1 MIWRLAREQLRSQWR
16 YTAWSAGLLAFA
28 LALATY
34 AMVTGATAIKFQES
48 NGTLLQKDYS
58 AFFTSVVG
66 PGDVSR
72 DLGEVPTLPFDE
84 VQKLISDV
92 PDEVAVEASV
102 NGVGRFA
109 GTSSGD
115 WLTVV
120 AVTPD
125 SAVSRQ
131 IASGTVPA
139 HGQIVISDA
148 IARERGLGV
157 GDAITLE
164 TVDDRGPKQSMTF
177 VISGTAKFGAVAPY
191 WSGDPFVAYVPWSD
205 ARDVALGL
213 PTYRATDDA
222 TGDVTTV
229 IWTLVGWNG
238 NSGALAPYAQRNDYA
253 PFEYEVNLGNAAAST
268 DAAGYWAFGF
278 AALTVLGMIVAAFGM
293 GRAQAEARTKWAA
306 TTRVLG
312 ATRLTVAAASLIET
326 AAVSLAG
333 IAVGMGVGVA
343 GVAVNIGI
351 LHARHPEALLPSGP
365 SVPAILLA
373 AGLGVGIVVAAVVA
387 AVPAFW
393 SARVAPVAALKP
405 VTPVGEARV
414 SRDVSPWWVPG
425 IFAAGL
431 AAWCVLF
438 WFYERG
444 ERSDSNPITVALWI
458 SFVVIAISG
467 LALVVEGSRALI
479 RGLGRALSRSRRP
492 WLIAAGDGLSAHR
505 GVFAFASLGMFAL
518 ATVASW
524 VATSGATN
532 ARAYDPSYR
541 GWGEPPLPSFD
552 GWWRD
557 QLGWDGYMIAIAMFA
572 VVITVVAIVVTV
584 SSRATFAGDAAT
596 RSALGL
602 SANGERV
609 ASAVRQWIVM
619 GSSSLAGALTGWT
632 VALVTRLAA
641 AALSPNELVYSWH
654 WNVAVAGY
662 GLAAVGLVA
671 AVTLAITLAGSLVVG
686 LLARPRTPVDALRR
700 AAG

>member
-34 AMVTGATAIKFQES
+34 AMVTGATAIKFQEGS
-48 NGTLLQKDYS
+48 ASPWQHDYY
-58 AFFTSVVG
+58 ATFTSVVG
-66 PGDVSR
+66 PGN
-72 DLGEVPTLPFDE
+72 
-84 VQKLISDV
+84 V
-92 PDEVAVEASV
+92 PDEVGTVNLLPYDEVQTLISRASEETTV
-102 NGVGRFA
+102 HASIDGA
-109 GTSSGD
+109 GQIEGGPLHD
-115 WLTVV
+115 WLQVV
-120 AVTPD
+120 AVTPEPRWYGLL
-125 SAVSRQ
+125 S
-131 IASGTVPA
+131 SGTAPES
-139 HGQIVISDA
+139 GQIVISDVTA
-148 IARERGLGV
+148 AERGLGV
-157 GDAITLE
+157 GDTITLDRA
-164 TVDDRGPKQSMTF
+164 DDRGTAQSMTF
-177 VISGTAKFGAVAPY
+177 VISGTMKTGTIAPY
-191 WSGDPFVAYVPWSD
+191 WSGDPFLAYAPWSD
-205 ARDVALGL
+205 ALDIALGL
-213 PTYRATDDA
+213 PSYRSTDDV
-222 TGDVTTV
+222 TGDVTTIV
-229 IWTLVGWNG
+229 WTNVGWDG
-238 NSGALAPYAQRNDYA
+238 NSGTLAPYASEGYVEPYVYA
-253 PFEYEVNLGNAAAST
+253 ASLESAAAST

-333 IAVGMGVGVA
+333 IAAGMGVGVA

-365 SVPAILLA
+365 SVPAVLLA
-373 AGLGVGIVVAAVVA
+373 AGLVAGIVVAAAVA

-425 IFAAGL
+425 MFAAGL

-444 ERSDSNPITVALWI
+444 ERSDSNPITAALWI
-458 SFVVIAISG
+458 AFVVIAISG

-492 WLIAAGDGLSAHR
+492 WLIAAGDGLNAHR
-505 GVFAFASLGMFAL
+505 GVFVFASLGMFAL

-541 GWGEPPLPSFD
+541 GWGEPSLPSFD

-654 WNVAVAGY
+654 WNVTVASW
-662 GLAAVGLVA
+662 GLAAAGLVA

-700 AAG
+700 SAG